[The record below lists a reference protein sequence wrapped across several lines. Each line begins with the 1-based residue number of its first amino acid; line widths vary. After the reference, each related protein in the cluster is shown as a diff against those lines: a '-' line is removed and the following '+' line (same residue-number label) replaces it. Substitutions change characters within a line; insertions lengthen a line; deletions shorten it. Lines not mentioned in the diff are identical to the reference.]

1 MTILNRAE
9 RTAIS
14 RPYLGDAA
22 EAGAARRFI
31 SRCLGAAHPCRDDA
45 VQLAGE
51 LISESLR
58 HTIACGDRAGYAIAV
73 TTTPATARVVL
84 SAQSRCPCWTR
95 PALGRGVHLVSQFT
109 PLWGAL
115 TTDHGT
121 TVWFEVTRSPREPR
135 RGKPSRWDDGAHTAP

>member
-9 RTAIS
+9 RTVIS
-14 RPYLGDAA
+14 RPYFGDAA

-58 HTIACGDRAGYAIAV
+58 HTITCGDLAGYTIAV
-73 TTTPATARVVL
+73 TTTADTARVVL

-115 TTDHGT
+115 STDHGT
-121 TVWFEVTRSPREPR
+121 TVWFEVARSAHAPR
-135 RGKPSRWDDGAHTAP
+135 RSRPSRSDDGAHAGP